1 MLEFLHGVKHDQYLY
16 FNTVFYF
23 IRQGRQV
30 KCIGKK
36 LTAITPGT
44 LLYGTK
50 NDTEALKHF
59 TISVIFI

>member
-23 IRQGRQV
+23 IRQGKQV
-30 KCIGKK
+30 KYIGKK

-44 LLYGTK
+44 SG
-50 NDTEALKHF
+50 EASP
-59 TISVIFI
+59 TI